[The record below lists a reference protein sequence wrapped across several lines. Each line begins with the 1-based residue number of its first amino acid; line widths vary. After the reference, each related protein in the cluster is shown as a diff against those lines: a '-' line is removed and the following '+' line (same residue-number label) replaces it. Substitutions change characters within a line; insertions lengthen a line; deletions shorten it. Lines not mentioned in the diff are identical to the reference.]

1 MATSLCLPATYK
13 RRPYLFRGQ
22 WNNHYGLSTENGKSP
37 TQLFVLGMLTNHT
50 SQLTAVRDVFDSHG
64 VPASVEATTVPA
76 NTAQVL
82 GRTRVDVP
90 GIECPLSEEQQQTV
104 RDNVNPL
111 EESTD
116 HGMALYIQARQS
128 VM

>member
-1 MATSLCLPATYK
+1 M
-13 RRPYLFRGQ
+13 
-22 WNNHYGLSTENGKSP
+22 
-37 TQLFVLGMLTNHT
+37 
-50 SQLTAVRDVFDSHG
+50 RDVFDSHG
-64 VPASVEATTVPA
+64 VHASVEATTVPV
-76 NTAQVL
+76 NTAQFL